1 MDTDDSKHYIISGAP
16 QCPFPD
22 AFLGP
27 SSGSALGGKYMVHYL
42 NKNIIIIIII
52 INNNNNGNNNENDDD
67 NNNMDSN
74 NNNND
79 DDNDNVNDNNATII
93 KK

>member
-42 NKNIIIIIII
+42 NKNIIIIII
-52 INNNNNGNNNENDDD
+52 NNNNNGNNNENDDD